1 MAARS
6 VLGYI
11 WTSLS
16 GFKCVASSSSSSN
29 MSAFQRITSC
39 PQLSVFGNIQ
49 SRGIRHVVEKKEG
62 KTTII
67 EGTTED
73 TPSGPQPPNATAQ
86 CPIYRWNLQNKYNY
100 TDVLLLSQFI
110 RSDGGMLPRRVT
122 GLCAQE
128 HRKIAICVQMAHR
141 AGLLP
146 DHKPTLPEG
155 HIPKRPQLNRYLT
168 RWSIDSVKPIYRTG
182 LKWCKNRISVGHP
195 ALRNNVQYGKKILYL
210 KH

>member
-1 MAARS
+1 MASWHRA
-6 VLGYI
+6 VCLGTYG
-11 WTSLS
+11 SLFL
-16 GFKCVASSSSSSN
+16 GRCVASCSN
-29 MSAFQRITSC
+29 MSAFQRKTSC

-49 SRGIRHVVEKKEG
+49 SRGIRHSEFLVESCCSHM
-62 KTTII
+62 TIG
-67 EGTTED
+67 GTTED

-155 HIPKRPQLNRYLT
+155 HIPKKPKPQLN
-168 RWSIDSVKPIYRTG
+168 SGVKTA
-182 LKWCKNRISVGHP
+182 SVGHP
-195 ALRNNVQYGKKILYL
+195 ALGNNVQYGKKILYL

>member
-1 MAARS
+1 MAPRC
-6 VLGYI
+6 V
-11 WTSLS
+11 
-16 GFKCVASSSSSSN
+16 CVASCSN
-29 MSAFQRITSC
+29 MSAFQRKTSC

-49 SRGIRHVVEKKEG
+49 SRGIRHSELREQLR
-62 KTTII
+62 
-67 EGTTED
+67 
-73 TPSGPQPPNATAQ
+73 PQPPNATAQ
-86 CPIYRWNLQNKYNY
+86 CPIYRWNLQNNYNY

-155 HIPKRPQLNRYLT
+155 HIPKKPKPQLNRYLT
-168 RWSIDSVKPIYRTG
+168 RWSIDS
-182 LKWCKNRISVGHP
+182 
-195 ALRNNVQYGKKILYL
+195 YGKKILYL